1 MIQYLGIQN
10 QSVRGPLKVLAKL
23 LKTIFDKVH
32 FIINFLYQNA
42 IKKYEDDLNIRF
54 VIFSNVTALAT
65 FL

>member
-1 MIQYLGIQN
+1 MIQYLGIQK

-32 FIINFLYQNA
+32 VITNFLYQNA

-54 VIFSNVTALAT
+54 VIFSNETALAT

>member
-1 MIQYLGIQN
+1 M
-10 QSVRGPLKVLAKL
+10 RGLLKVLAKL

-32 FIINFLYQNA
+32 FIINFLYQNP